1 MLFRQQNLLQRADFL
16 AEYSLRASPEVLI
29 FVRTFVASER
39 RSFKSR
45 RIYIQNKRW
54 QNEHKEQ
61 KRFV

>member
-45 RIYIQNKRW
+45 RIYIQNKR
-54 QNEHKEQ
+54 
-61 KRFV
+61 